1 MEKEKQMDLLTS
13 TITSEIN
20 RRKMKIDSHLYM
32 LVYYLTVYF
41 PHVLN
46 VFKENSKSMDAKF
59 LVL

>member
-1 MEKEKQMDLLTS
+1 MDLLTS

-41 PHVLN
+41 THVLN
-46 VFKENSKSMDAKF
+46 VFEENSKSIDAIF
-59 LVL
+59 LVH